1 MQKLSVH
8 NTHQEAGVSERQNRM
23 IAERIRAL
31 LHASGLPKY
40 LWGEAAHHIVW
51 LLNWTTTKAV
61 EGMTPYEATFGKKPN
76 LKNVREFDEKVWVRV
91 EKGNKLG
98 GRVHEGRWLGIDN
111 ESKAICVW
119 WPDTKSVG
127 VERNVYYENLC
138 SSASHFEGE
147 DDGTEIIET

>member
-8 NTHQEAGVSERQNRM
+8 DTHQEAGVSKRWNRT
-23 IAERIRAL
+23 IAKRIRAL

-40 LWGEAAHHIVW
+40 LWEEATYHVVS
-51 LLNWTTTKAV
+51 LLNRTTTKAV
-61 EGMTPYEATFGKKPN
+61 EGMTLYEAAFGKKPN
-76 LKNVREFDEKVWVRV
+76 LKNVHEFGEKVWVRV

-98 GRVHEGRWLGIDN
+98 ERVCEGRWLGIDD
-111 ESKAICVW
+111 ESKAIRVW
-119 WPDTKSVG
+119 WPNTKSVG
-127 VERNVYYENLC
+127 VERNVYYDNSC